1 MTKALEEAIDKEVPK
16 IRTRTLPQREIDE
29 KTKGLMKEAERL
41 KTLLLLNIDYLI
53 KKRRLNA
60 LREIIRGRWSSRN
73 AEMWS
78 KLVEKIDLE
87 RDKKEFW
94 RGVIRMLRKGSKR
107 DETER

>member
-1 MTKALEEAIDKEVPK
+1 MLSESK
-16 IRTRTLPQREIDE
+16 IFNRR
-29 KTKGLMKEAERL
+29 RL
-41 KTLLLLNIDYLI
+41 K
-53 KKRRLNA
+53 A
-60 LREIIRGRWSSRN
+60 LREIIRERWSRRN